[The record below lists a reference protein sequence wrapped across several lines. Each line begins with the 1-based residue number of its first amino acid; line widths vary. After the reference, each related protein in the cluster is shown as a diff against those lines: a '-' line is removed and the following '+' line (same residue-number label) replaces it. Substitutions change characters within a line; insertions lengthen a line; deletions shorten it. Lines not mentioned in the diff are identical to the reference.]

1 MKPFKDVADGEV
13 YFVRGGF
20 ELIRINESNEY
31 NSVLVEDT
39 SIGVNQPDEEPT
51 FGSIAELKAAYPE
64 DSEAVE
70 LF

>member
-13 YFVRGGF
+13 FFVRGGF
-20 ELIRINESNEY
+20 ELIRVNESSDY
-31 NSVLVEDT
+31 NSVLVEDS

-51 FGSIAELKAAYPE
+51 FSSMDELKAAYPE

-70 LF
+70 IF

>member
-20 ELIRINESNEY
+20 ELISVNESNEY

-51 FGSIAELKAAYPE
+51 FSSIAELKAAYPE

-70 LF
+70 LL

>member
-13 YFVRGGF
+13 SVGRGGF
-20 ELIRINESNEY
+20 ELIRVNENNGS
-31 NSVLVEDT
+31 NSVLVED
-39 SIGVNQPDEEPT
+39 SSLG
-51 FGSIAELKAAYPE
+51 LKAAYPE